1 MGELAVAKETADDS
15 CAALY
20 LQARACWPDPQ
31 DVTFEEFVEYL
42 SSIWQRSDDSSVVEH
57 AGDLYLVCGCL
68 KGCPLATRVLVQQYV
83 EPLLVASCEA
93 AHRDDLRQVVLE
105 RLLSRQAGGNSRL
118 GEYAG
123 RSSLRTWLRVVIK
136 RTQISLIRSQR
147 HTAHE
152 DSNEQ
157 LQNRL
162 ISMGSDPEVDYLK
175 VRYAHEFAQAFR
187 VAVEQLDARDRLVLR
202 MYICEGS
209 RARDVAQMLGVNRV
223 TVVRWIAGIR
233 HQLLSFTRAYLE
245 RELQIT
251 RAEFESVVRLV
262 LSRVNLTLSSL
273 RES

>member
-1 MGELAVAKETADDS
+1 MGELAVAKGTADDS
-15 CAALY
+15 FAALY
-20 LQARACWPDPQ
+20 LRARACWPDPQ

-42 SSIWQRSDDSSVVEH
+42 SSIWQRSDDSSVAEH

-93 AHRDDLRQVVLE
+93 AQRDDLRQVVLE
-105 RLLSRQAGGNSRL
+105 RLLSRQAVGNSRL
-118 GEYAG
+118 SEYAG
-123 RSSLRTWLRVVIK
+123 RSALRTWLRVVIK

-147 HTAHE
+147 RAAHE

-175 VRYAHEFAQAFR
+175 IRYAHEFAQAFR

-202 MYICEGS
+202 MYVCEGS
-209 RARDVAQMLGVNRV
+209 RARDIAQMLGVNRV

-245 RELQIT
+245 RELKIT

>member
-1 MGELAVAKETADDS
+1 MGELAVAKGTADGR

-31 DVTFEEFVEYL
+31 NVTFEEFVEYL

-68 KGCPLATRVLVQQYV
+68 KGCALATRVLVQQYV
-83 EPLLVASCEA
+83 EPLLVASCDA

-105 RLLSRQAGGNSRL
+105 RLLSCQAGGNCRL
-118 GEYAG
+118 SEYAG

-162 ISMGSDPEVDYLK
+162 ISMGSDPEVD
-175 VRYAHEFAQAFR
+175 
-187 VAVEQLDARDRLVLR
+187 
-202 MYICEGS
+202 
-209 RARDVAQMLGVNRV
+209 
-223 TVVRWIAGIR
+223 
-233 HQLLSFTRAYLE
+233 
-245 RELQIT
+245 
-251 RAEFESVVRLV
+251 
-262 LSRVNLTLSSL
+262 
-273 RES
+273 